1 MQFAK
6 SSELCYNIKPT
17 KGELVMN
24 EAINATKKMIEAQVD
39 AQKIMMMG
47 IPFSEYQR
55 VYKDTNENIDGSMNL
70 MALEGKENAL
80 TVLASGDHAFNL
92 AYHGISNIETFD
104 TNRLTEY
111 YSLGLKRAAI
121 LKYDYAGYLYFM
133 RKIVDKATPLEEL
146 TELVRGLFPY
156 MESKTYIY
164 WQYVVE
170 YNYQIQ
176 KQSSDPLNLFQ
187 MILINIQKEEMAIAK
202 NTYLKNK
209 DHYNILKANLKK
221 VEISFQCCDCMNL
234 DSVFKSQYDLLFLS
248 NIADYFDKSFG
259 LYWKYNKLKKYEERL
274 LKIMKENGQIA
285 LAYLI
290 SCYSLSTG
298 NFRTYPVL
306 SSKLKIADL
315 DQEETLI
322 FSHIDSGVPS
332 DKIKDGL
339 ILRKVT

>member
-55 VYKDTNENIDGSMNL
+55 VYKDTNENIDGYMNL

-315 DQEETLI
+315 DQKETLI

>member
-55 VYKDTNENIDGSMNL
+55 VYKDTNENIDGYMNL

-176 KQSSDPLNLFQ
+176 S
-187 MILINIQKEEMAIAK
+187 I
-202 NTYLKNK
+202 
-209 DHYNILKANLKK
+209 
-221 VEISFQCCDCMNL
+221 
-234 DSVFKSQYDLLFLS
+234 
-248 NIADYFDKSFG
+248 
-259 LYWKYNKLKKYEERL
+259 
-274 LKIMKENGQIA
+274 
-285 LAYLI
+285 
-290 SCYSLSTG
+290 
-298 NFRTYPVL
+298 
-306 SSKLKIADL
+306 
-315 DQEETLI
+315 
-322 FSHIDSGVPS
+322 
-332 DKIKDGL
+332 
-339 ILRKVT
+339 

>member
-1 MQFAK
+1 
-6 SSELCYNIKPT
+6 
-17 KGELVMN
+17 
-24 EAINATKKMIEAQVD
+24 
-39 AQKIMMMG
+39 
-47 IPFSEYQR
+47 
-55 VYKDTNENIDGSMNL
+55 
-70 MALEGKENAL
+70 
-80 TVLASGDHAFNL
+80 
-92 AYHGISNIETFD
+92 
-104 TNRLTEY
+104 
-111 YSLGLKRAAI
+111 
-121 LKYDYAGYLYFM
+121 
-133 RKIVDKATPLEEL
+133 
-146 TELVRGLFPY
+146 
-156 MESKTYIY
+156 
-164 WQYVVE
+164 
-170 YNYQIQ
+170 
-176 KQSSDPLNLFQ
+176 
-187 MILINIQKEEMAIAK
+187 
-202 NTYLKNK
+202 
-209 DHYNILKANLKK
+209 
-221 VEISFQCCDCMNL
+221 MNL